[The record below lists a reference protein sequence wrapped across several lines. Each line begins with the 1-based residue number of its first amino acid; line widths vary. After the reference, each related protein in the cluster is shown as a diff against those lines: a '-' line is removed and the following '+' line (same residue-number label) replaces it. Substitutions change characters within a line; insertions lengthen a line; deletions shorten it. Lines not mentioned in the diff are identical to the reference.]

1 MIIII
6 KKKKKKW
13 REDDEEKEKS
23 KKKKNVIGVK
33 CHAAFRNDGTSS
45 GRFHRWNGII
55 EYRRVGNEGGGGK
68 FTSSVTVCVF
78 GEAGDDGID
87 GLFEDGFGFEIV
99 GVDFGIGA
107 IVVIGGW
114 SRRRW
119 RSAG

>member
-1 MIIII
+1 M
-6 KKKKKKW
+6 
-13 REDDEEKEKS
+13 R
-23 KKKKNVIGVK
+23 GV
-33 CHAAFRNDGTSS
+33 G
-45 GRFHRWNGII
+45 GR
-55 EYRRVGNEGGGGK
+55 GK